1 MSMAPMSCF
10 RYAHDSKDHTSIG
23 ILLCAV
29 DVVVRGH
36 AGIVCLVSIDQL
48 LDHLLRLLLLLRVV
62 LLRLLLLVIFLLRLF
77 LRPDRDDVG
86 GPAFPQFAH
95 DVDRIGGADHRHLHL
110 LHVHRDG
117 IDPCKARF
125 PVRLVAGRWKE
136 VETQKQSTLKRGDGL
151 HRLLLVLVI
160 VQVHFQHN
168 FLPTNTNQV

>member
-1 MSMAPMSCF
+1 MMASKVPKPLHTVHFNWNSHMTCLFNWYICMSMAPMSCF

-62 LLRLLLLVIFLLRLF
+62 LLRLLLLAIFLLRLF

-117 IDPCKARF
+117 IDP
-125 PVRLVAGRWKE
+125 
-136 VETQKQSTLKRGDGL
+136 
-151 HRLLLVLVI
+151 
-160 VQVHFQHN
+160 
-168 FLPTNTNQV
+168 